1 MFVQVWQQHFLL
13 RLRELSAEIL
23 REQLQP
29 AFLCLQTQTFTNAAI
44 IGHQQE
50 DKPDSLHLN

>member
-1 MFVQVWQQHFLL
+1 MFVQVWQQRFLL

-50 DKPDSLHLN
+50 DKPDS